1 MALSLVIFWSL
12 LQPVALAQILEDDE
26 TRIRWADGD
35 AVSRFRRNAGPAP
48 VTVAASALEQE
59 IRTLPLDEAI
69 RIALQHSEAI
79 RVLTG
84 TSASFSGQTIYDTAI
99 AATPIDV
106 AKARFDPVFQANTAF
121 LRAERPLLDGTGTAI
136 VGSLRAGSTQNMSIS
151 DLNQFGGIA
160 AITADNAWNSD
171 DNEGFL
177 TRNASSLE
185 LSYTQPLLA
194 GSGQQANLAPI
205 VIARLQQSQS
215 YFQFKDSIQGLVRD
229 VITGYWLLVQAR
241 TELWAS
247 KQLVNQ
253 LQFATDRVDA
263 QLKTGLVAIQ
273 DAALIRTSFMNANA
287 RLVRAQGTVLQ
298 REGALRNL
306 LGLPPEDGTR
316 IVPTTPPTRDQVE
329 FRWNEIVDTAQA
341 KRPDLIELNL
351 VLMADQHQLLRN
363 RNLARPELNALA
375 IHQWNGLAGRTAAG
389 NFVSTPYDRH
399 TDWTLGVEFSV
410 PLSLRKARADVRNL
424 ELLIARDRAT
434 IQQSIHQLEHT
445 LATTLRNVDLNLE
458 QYEAFRAARDAA
470 AISVPALEARTL
482 SGGLGRTTVL
492 EVLGAY
498 TDLANAVSAEAIALT
513 SYNTE
518 LANLEYETGTIL
530 DTHGIRFVE
539 ERFASIGPHGQCHED
554 RCYPLDLRP
563 TANSDRYQDSGK
575 PSEEAFDLQ
584 DFSKNQA
591 MPSTNDRNVPPVP
604 PTIRE

>member
-1 MALSLVIFWSL
+1 MALSCVIIWSL

-26 TRIRWADGD
+26 TRIRWADGE

-48 VTVAASALEQE
+48 VTVAASDPQQE
-59 IRTLPLDEAI
+59 IRSLPLDEAI
-69 RIALQHSEAI
+69 RIALLHSEAI

-106 AKARFDPVFQANTAF
+106 AKAQFDPVFQANTAF
-121 LRAERPLLDGTGTAI
+121 LRTERPGLDFAGTSI
-136 VGSLRAGSTQNMSIS
+136 VGSRRAGSTQGMSVS
-151 DLNQFGGIA
+151 DRNQFGGTA
-160 AITADNAWNSD
+160 AITVDNAWNSD
-171 DNEGFL
+171 NNEGFL
-177 TRNASSLE
+177 TRDIPSVE

-194 GSGQQANLAPI
+194 GAGRQANLAPI

-229 VITGYWLLVQAR
+229 VITAYWLLVQAR
-241 TELWAS
+241 TDLWAS
-247 KQLVNQ
+247 EQLVDQ
-253 LQFATDRVDA
+253 LQFATAQADA
-263 QLKTGLVAIQ
+263 QFKTGRVAIQ
-273 DAALIRTSFMNANA
+273 DAALIRTSFMNSKA
-287 RLVRAQGTVLQ
+287 RLVRARGTVLQ
-298 REGALRNL
+298 REAALRNL

-316 IVPTTPPTRDQVE
+316 IVPTTPPTRDQLE

-351 VLMADQHQLLRN
+351 VLMADQQLLRRN
-363 RNLARPELNALA
+363 RNLARPELNAVA

-389 NFVSTPYDRH
+389 NIVNTPFDNH

-410 PLSLRKARADVRNL
+410 PLSLRRARAEVRNL

-445 LATTLRNVDLNLE
+445 LATALRNIDLNLE
-458 QYEAFRAARDAA
+458 QYEAFRDARDAA
-470 AISVPALEARTL
+470 AISIPALEARTL

-530 DTHGIRFVE
+530 DTHGVRFVE
-539 ERFASIGPHGQCHED
+539 ERFASIGPHGQHFED
-554 RCYPLDLRP
+554 QCYPLNLRP
-563 TANSDRYQDSGK
+563 TENGDRYQDSGK

-584 DFSKNQA
+584 DYSQKRTA
-591 MPSTNDRNVPPVP
+591 PPTEDGGVPANP